1 MANNAYIIARENEI
15 LNAIECVH
23 SARAVLLEECRR
35 NSPVAAVDAGCD
47 DANSDCWGTLAY
59 NAERLETACRYLAN
73 EIALARLGAMPTV

>member
-1 MANNAYIIARENEI
+1 MANNAWIIEREKEI
-15 LNAIECVH
+15 LATLDCVH
-23 SARAVLLEECRR
+23 SARQVLRDECRR